1 MSVVPEPV
9 VPIRVSR
16 DQGSRLS
23 KSQFAGDSKV
33 TPVAASRSIFGIW
46 QTVFCVA
53 SQTLV
58 EIVRHD
64 PKNIRPV

>member
-46 QTVFCVA
+46 QTVFA
-53 SQTLV
+53 
-58 EIVRHD
+58 
-64 PKNIRPV
+64 